1 MAPKTETKT
10 PVTKKA
16 VEPIYTV
23 EEYVKVPQSLG
34 VESPDLIRAAF
45 KTEGKNEATVEE
57 AKTILKKFRSK
68 EVK

>member
-1 MAPKTETKT
+1 MATKTETKAPVAKT
-10 PVTKKA
+10 PA
-16 VEPIYTV
+16 EPAYTV
-23 EEYVKVPQSLG
+23 EEFAKVPQSLG

-45 KTEGKNEATVEE
+45 KIEGKKEATVEE